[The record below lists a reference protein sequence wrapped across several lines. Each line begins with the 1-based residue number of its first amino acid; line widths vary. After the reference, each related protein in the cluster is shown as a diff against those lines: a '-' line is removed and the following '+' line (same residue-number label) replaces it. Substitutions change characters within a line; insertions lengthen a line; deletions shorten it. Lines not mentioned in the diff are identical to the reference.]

1 MGTTLSPFRYIQLA
15 RYAVNRWIDNIPTV
29 KGKGKTHLGNLHARA
44 GDYLLKSE
52 AAPDAP
58 PPAHAR
64 QAEAG
69 PSRLAGVNEN
79 RLQQDDHY
87 EHRQKEYHRH
97 YRHPPRYPKL
107 APDPKWPPGPKEIY
121 NLMNDER
128 LFVPGAIKPPR
139 EVVVLCHGLYGFST
153 ATPIPLFPSLKLHY
167 WASVLEVLRDKM
179 GVKVVVVGVKGTGSI
194 KERAEQMHEFLKK
207 TLPRG
212 TGVNFVAHSMGGL
225 DCRHLISTIKP
236 TSYTPLSLT
245 TIGTPHRGSPF
256 MDWCAANIGVG
267 SAAAVAASLTAEKLK
282 ALPYSLKS
290 PLLARPSPTQTKPD
304 TITSIAAGL
313 TSYLLSIFDSP
324 AYSNLTTAYLRDHF
338 NPTTPDN
345 PFVKYTS
352 VAGRISKMSVLHPL
366 WFPKLVLDAAAEN
379 GYAEDT
385 SNMVYGPEG
394 KPRYEGNDGLVSV
407 SSAKWGEYIGAVDEC
422 HHWDLRGE
430 GSLFPSNVSSISL
443 RDDNKKG
450 EGKHGGGW
458 ELDKESVPG
467 AGGVHEHLGLAAKE
481 RDAVEMKKKGKN
493 SGTEVSSKSEES
505 SIVSPSSWDIAQV
518 GQVVDWVTDFL
529 PGGKTTEAGKRQLE
543 EARMEKEG
551 EIELEKEKEREKKR
565 KDKFDLERFY
575 GGLMIKL
582 RDDGF

>member
-1 MGTTLSPFRYIQLA
+1 
-15 RYAVNRWIDNIPTV
+15 
-29 KGKGKTHLGNLHARA
+29 
-44 GDYLLKSE
+44 
-52 AAPDAP
+52 
-58 PPAHAR
+58 
-64 QAEAG
+64 
-69 PSRLAGVNEN
+69 
-79 RLQQDDHY
+79 
-87 EHRQKEYHRH
+87 
-97 YRHPPRYPKL
+97 
-107 APDPKWPPGPKEIY
+107 
-121 NLMNDER
+121 
-128 LFVPGAIKPPR
+128 
-139 EVVVLCHGLYGFST
+139 
-153 ATPIPLFPSLKLHY
+153 
-167 WASVLEVLRDKM
+167 
-179 GVKVVVVGVKGTGSI
+179 
-194 KERAEQMHEFLKK
+194 
-207 TLPRG
+207 
-212 TGVNFVAHSMGGL
+212 
-225 DCRHLISTIKP
+225 
-236 TSYTPLSLT
+236 
-245 TIGTPHRGSPF
+245 

-338 NPTTPDN
+338 NPTTPDD

-430 GSLFPSNVSSISL
+430 GGLFPSNVSSISL

-481 RDAVEMKKKGKN
+481 KDAVEMKKKGKDF
-493 SGTEVSSKSEES
+493 GTKVSSKPEES